1 VIARDAD
8 TPRERRDLD
17 AERRGRKDHG
27 MSNGGRGP
35 GILATLVIHFVA
47 EAVAIWVATLV
58 VPGIHVYG
66 GVGTYLW
73 IAVLFGVINAVVGTI
88 LRLLTLPLILLTLG
102 LMSFVITVA
111 ILALTAALSSKLDI
125 DGFWSAVGAALIVA
139 VVSAVIEAITRRAL
153 SS

>member
-1 VIARDAD
+1 M
-8 TPRERRDLD
+8 
-17 AERRGRKDHG
+17 G
-27 MSNGGRGP
+27 NGGRGP
-35 GILATLVIHFVA
+35 GFLASTLIHFLA
-47 EAVAIWVATLV
+47 EAVAIWVAAAI

-102 LMSFVITVA
+102 LMSFAITVA
-111 ILALTAALSSKLDI
+111 MLALTAALSSKLDI

-139 VVSAVIEAITRRAL
+139 VVSAVIEGITRRAL
-153 SS
+153 TS